1 MERRA
6 LPLRDAMRNLL
17 MLLSCHCPASPR
29 DFFVCAT
36 LARRLDLSGHRISSA
51 ASLGRD
57 EWVLLIYFPDKPD
70 GKATVS
76 KFTGTRAVVA
86 GAARRKIDNWLSE
99 KKRKALQPKRPA
111 RKIGRPPRGN
121 T

>member
-1 MERRA
+1 MIYQGIEYQVR
-6 LPLRDAMRNLL
+6 
-17 MLLSCHCPASPR
+17 
-29 DFFVCAT
+29 
-36 LARRLDLSGHRISSA
+36 

-76 KFTGTRAVVA
+76 KFTGTRAEVA

-99 KKRKALQPKRPA
+99 QKRKAKLSFRSTRTQRVIA
-111 RKIGRPPRGN
+111 STRFSAVALNCVGG
-121 T
+121 

>member
-1 MERRA
+1 MIYQGIEYQVR
-6 LPLRDAMRNLL
+6 
-17 MLLSCHCPASPR
+17 
-29 DFFVCAT
+29 
-36 LARRLDLSGHRISSA
+36 

-86 GAARRKIDNWLSE
+86 GAARRKIDNWLS
-99 KKRKALQPKRPA
+99 KRSGKRYSPNA
-111 RKIGRPPRGN
+111 PPGR
-121 T
+121 

>member
-70 GKATVS
+70 GKATIHWNES
-76 KFTGTRAVVA
+76 
-86 GAARRKIDNWLSE
+86 
-99 KKRKALQPKRPA
+99 
-111 RKIGRPPRGN
+111 RGGWSSAPQD
-121 T
+121 

>member
-1 MERRA
+1 MIYQGIEYQVR
-6 LPLRDAMRNLL
+6 
-17 MLLSCHCPASPR
+17 
-29 DFFVCAT
+29 
-36 LARRLDLSGHRISSA
+36 

-111 RKIGRPPRGN
+111 EDRAATTRQHVSHTAKPPRPRVRRCRHQIQ
-121 T
+121 